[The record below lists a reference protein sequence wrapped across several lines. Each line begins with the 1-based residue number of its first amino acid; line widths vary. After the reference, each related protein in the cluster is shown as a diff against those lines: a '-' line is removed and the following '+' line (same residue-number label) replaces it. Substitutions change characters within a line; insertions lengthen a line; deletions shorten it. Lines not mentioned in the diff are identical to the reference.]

1 MSLPLS
7 PILNMVKPLVGKYI
21 NEENISALFDAL
33 TSNLPD
39 NLEEKPVII
48 VSRLSSGKIVGSV
61 ALMNDQ
67 RTITD
72 VYAQHPLA
80 DLILSL
86 LDKQTPKQ

>member
-7 PILNMVKPLVGKYI
+7 PILSMVKPLAGKYI

-33 TSNLPD
+33 TGTLPD

-61 ALMNDQ
+61 ALMNSE
-67 RTITD
+67 RTITE

>member
-1 MSLPLS
+1 MSMSLS
-7 PILNMVKPLVGKYI
+7 PILNMIKPLAGKYI
-21 NEENISALFDAL
+21 NEDNISALFDAL
-33 TSNLPD
+33 TGNLPD

-61 ALMNDQ
+61 ALMNSE
-67 RTITD
+67 RTITE